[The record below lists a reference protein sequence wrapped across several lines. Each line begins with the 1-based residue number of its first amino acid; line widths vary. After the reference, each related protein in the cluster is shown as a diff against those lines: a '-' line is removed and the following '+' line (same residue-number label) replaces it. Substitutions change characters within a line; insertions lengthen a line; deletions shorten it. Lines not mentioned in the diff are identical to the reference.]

1 MQNVLK
7 KAAGWIVK
15 ALADEITKP
24 INGQFA
30 EQGAKLDSVIKAQDR
45 LEARVTALHETD
57 AAALEADL
65 SVMDDRICYL
75 IGMCRQRGYTTAEER
90 RRITRMHEAYRARG
104 GNHGEENEF
113 SVFQH
118 LPTEEEF
125 MRMKGVHVDD

>member
-15 ALADEITKP
+15 ALADEIVKP
-24 INGQFA
+24 IKEQFA
-30 EQGAKLDSVIKAQDR
+30 EQGAKIDSVIEAQDR
-45 LEARVTALHETD
+45 LEARVTALHESD
-57 AAALEADL
+57 SAALEADL

-75 IGMCRQRGYTTAEER
+75 ISMCRQRGYTTAEER

-113 SVFQH
+113 AVFQH
-118 LPTEEEF
+118 LPTQEEF
-125 MRMKGVHVDD
+125 ERMKGA

>member
-24 INGQFA
+24 IKEKFE
-30 EQGAKLDSVIKAQDR
+30 EQSVKLDSVIEAQDR
-45 LEARVTALHETD
+45 LEARVTALHESD

-118 LPTEEEF
+118 LPTEEEYQ
-125 MRMKGVHVDD
+125 RTKGA